1 MAAERDS
8 FGFYFSSHPIEAHRH
23 LLEANKART
32 FAQLADVPMPAEGR
46 AGAVMAALVE
56 DVRWRTSAKG
66 RRYLM
71 ATLSDP
77 SGQFQASIF
86 DDEASAAVEA
96 AAKAQTCGLMSVELD
111 KRPGDDLPRVAIKRF
126 QPLEGLAKRTRLQM
140 EVRISDLAL
149 VPAISRELLNAM
161 DGGGMV
167 RLFLP
172 LSTGGEAVVIAGRDF
187 ALDAELQAR
196 IERITGEGSVELSVQ
211 EPPRLALVS

>member
-1 MAAERDS
+1 
-8 FGFYFSSHPIEAHRH
+8 
-23 LLEANKART
+23 
-32 FAQLADVPMPAEGR
+32 
-46 AGAVMAALVE
+46 MAALVE

-86 DDEASAAVEA
+86 DDEASVAVEA
-96 AAKAQTCGLMSVELD
+96 AAKTQTCGLLSVELD

-161 DGGGMV
+161 NGGGVV
-167 RLFLP
+167 RLLLP
-172 LSTGGEAVVIAGRDF
+172 LSTEGEAVVIAGRDF
-187 ALDAELQAR
+187 ALDAELKAR
-196 IERITGEGSVELSVQ
+196 IERIAGEGSVELSVQ